1 MKLVFL
7 YCVMYGKLANRRA
20 NEDCFAAKLATI
32 SQLTEVSHN
41 TPLVELGI
49 DSLVAVEVRGWFL
62 KELKT
67 DMPVLKVLGGGSVVD
82 LCTQA
87 LEKMPQDLLPNVGE
101 HASSVEKTA
110 NEQLRNAELRS
121 ATPVATTPSLSRG
134 VEADSPSASGG
145 SSSTSGSTSAPSA
158 SDSPV
163 RTPATPI
170 HTAPSSLD
178 LAGATTKAIEL
189 QSKVQV
195 ERSAFMKSELISF
208 PQSRFWFLAKLLDDQ
223 TTFNISILC
232 HITGNLRIGD
242 LERAVRLVGARH
254 ESLRTCFVADDNEPD
269 LAYQKVLPKS
279 QLRLERRDVTD
290 LDQVQ
295 KKFEAMKTYPYDL
308 TRGDMMRLILLS
320 LSPTDHYLIVGYH
333 HILMDGVS
341 FQVFLSDLERVY
353 QRRPLGPPPRQ
364 LPDVSRSQR
373 TAFENGEMDVEIAY
387 WRNEFPDG
395 HPVLPLLP
403 MAKTTTRM
411 PMNSFDFNQV
421 MLWIK
426 PDVASLVRQRA
437 MALRATTFHFYL
449 AVFRTML
456 ARLTGAT
463 DLSIGIADANR
474 SGSDDL
480 MGVVGLLLNL
490 LTLRFK
496 SKPGQCFNDS
506 VAETRDKSYDA
517 LRNSKVPFDILLK
530 EINVPR
536 SSSYS
541 PFFQAFF
548 DYRQG
553 AQEQRKF
560 GSTDLHFLELHPGRT
575 AYDMTLDITES
586 PDSLVVLFRTQSG
599 LYDQAVTQLLA
610 DTYVHLVQAFAAD
623 TTMLLEEPSLFSE
636 KSLQDSISIGRGKN
650 LFRSCDSVAC

>member
-1 MKLVFL
+1 M
-7 YCVMYGKLANRRA
+7 
-20 NEDCFAAKLATI
+20 
-32 SQLTEVSHN
+32 
-41 TPLVELGI
+41 
-49 DSLVAVEVRGWFL
+49 EVRGWFL

-87 LEKMPQDLLPNVGE
+87 LEKMPQDLLPNVGGK
-101 HASSVEKTA
+101 ASPDEKTTSKQHENDA
-110 NEQLRNAELRS
+110 SRPSTL
-121 ATPVATTPSLSRG
+121 VATTSSPSRGAEAESLSAT
-134 VEADSPSASGG
+134 EG
-145 SSSTSGSTSAPSA
+145 SSSTSDSTSAPST
-158 SDSPV
+158 SDSPP
-163 RTPATPI
+163 RTPSTPF
-170 HTAPSSLD
+170 HEAASSLD
-178 LAGATTKAIEL
+178 LAGVTKKATEL
-189 QSKVQV
+189 QSQAQT
-195 ERSAFMKSELISF
+195 ERSAFMKSELLSF

-232 HITGNLRIGD
+232 HISGNLRIGD
-242 LERAVRLVGARH
+242 LERAVRLVGTRH

-269 LAYQKVLPKS
+269 LAYQKVLPTS

-290 LDQVQ
+290 AEQVH
-295 KKFEAMKTYPYDL
+295 KEFEAMKTYPYDL
-308 TRGDMMRLILLS
+308 TRGDMMRLLLLS

-341 FQVFLSDLERVY
+341 FQVFLSDVERVY
-353 QRRPLGPPPRQ
+353 QRRPLGLPPRQ

-373 TAFENGEMDVEIAY
+373 TAFENGEMDGEIAY

-395 HPVLPLLP
+395 HHPVLPLLP

-421 MLWIK
+421 MLWIP

-456 ARLTGAT
+456 ARLSGAT
-463 DLSIGIADANR
+463 DLTIGIADANR

-490 LTLRFK
+490 LTLRFQ
-496 SKPGQCFNDS
+496 SKPGQSFNDS

-517 LRNSKVPFDILLK
+517 LKNSRVPFDVLLQ

-553 AQEQRKF
+553 AQEKRKF

-575 AYDMTLDITES
+575 AYDLTLDVTES

-599 LYDQAVTQLLA
+599 LYDQAATQLLA

-623 TTMLLEEPSLFSE
+623 TTMLLEEPSLFSD
-636 KSLQDSISIGRGKN
+636 KTLQDSISIGRGKQICPC
-650 LFRSCDSVAC
+650 SCHSLCMFVI